1 VPCLLE
7 VGDIAGVEV
16 LLRRAIEHFHDK
28 SWPGISLARLAHDR
42 GDWPEAAVRWE
53 AVLQR
58 FPNETE
64 VHGLLAAALQAA
76 NTAPPL
82 SQPNAE

>member
-1 VPCLLE
+1 MRAE
-7 VGDIAGVEV
+7 D
-16 LLRRAIEHFHDK
+16 LLRTAIEHFHDK
-28 SWPGISLARLAHDR
+28 SWPGIRFARLAHDR
-42 GDWPEAAVRWE
+42 GDWPEAAARWQ

-64 VHGLLAAALQAA
+64 VHSLLAAALKAG